1 MKVVAFSG
9 SARKDGNTASL
20 VRQAFSEL
28 EKEGIET
35 ELVQFSGEL
44 IRGCTACFK
53 CFGSKDRRCA
63 VSSES
68 GDIINDC
75 IAKLVKADGVIIA
88 SPTYFADVS
97 AETKAFIDRTGMV
110 AKANGNLYRRK
121 VGAAVVAVRRGGAI
135 HAFDSINHFFLI
147 SEMIIPGSSYWN
159 IGVGRNIGEVEQDE
173 EGMKTMAD
181 LGRNM
186 AWLLQKLQG

>member
-1 MKVVAFSG
+1 MKVVAFNG
-9 SARKDGNTASL
+9 SARKDGNTAIL
-20 VRQAFSEL
+20 IRHAFAEL

-35 ELVQFSGEL
+35 ELIQFSGEV
-44 IRGCTACFK
+44 IRGCTACYK
-53 CFGSKDRRCA
+53 CFATRDNRCA
-63 VSSES
+63 VSTES

-75 IAKLVKADGVIIA
+75 IAGLVAADGVLIA

-97 AETKAFIDRTGMV
+97 AETKAFIDRAGMV
-110 AKANGNLYRRK
+110 GRANASLYRRK

-135 HAFDSINHFFLI
+135 HAFDSINHFFFI
-147 SEMIIPGSSYWN
+147 SEMIVPGSSYWN
-159 IGVGRNIGEVEQDE
+159 IGVGRNVGEVEADE
-173 EGMKTMAD
+173 EGVKTMAD